1 MRWQNWYPL
10 GIFTL
15 FVLGYALVA
24 WIIRWT
30 DRRDR
35 RDWREAQREA
45 SALQNYAQGF
55 LPRREKLAAATE
67 SCRALQSESG
77 QEASPIAIA
86 ECVVEKLLRAEFEIA
101 LGDMIVGPPEFER
114 GARERIK
121 LAVERSRTALKYVD
135 ELQGQAGNA
144 THDQEAAPRYL
155 SVFRF

>member
-1 MRWQNWYPL
+1 MQWQDWHPL

-15 FVLGYALVA
+15 FVLGYALA
-24 WIIRWT
+24 ALFARRN
-30 DRRDR
+30 DR
-35 RDWREAQREA
+35 
-45 SALQNYAQGF
+45 
-55 LPRREKLAAATE
+55 
-67 SCRALQSESG
+67 RALQSDSG
-77 QEASPIAIA
+77 QETSPIAIA
-86 ECVVEKLLRAEFEIA
+86 ECIVAKLLRAEFEIA
-101 LGDMIVGPPEFER
+101 LADMIVGPPEFER

>member
-1 MRWQNWYPL
+1 MQWQDWHAL

-15 FVLGYALVA
+15 FVFAYALVA
-24 WIIRWT
+24 LFVRHN

-35 RDWREAQREA
+35 R
-45 SALQNYAQGF
+45 
-55 LPRREKLAAATE
+55 
-67 SCRALQSESG
+67 ALQSDSG
-77 QEASPIAIA
+77 QETSPIAIA
-86 ECVVEKLLRAEFEIA
+86 ECIVAKLLRAEFEIA

-144 THDQEAAPRYL
+144 VHDQEAAPRYV

>member
-1 MRWQNWYPL
+1 MQWQDWHAL
-10 GIFTL
+10 GIFTV

-24 WIIRWT
+24 LFVRRN

-35 RDWREAQREA
+35 R
-45 SALQNYAQGF
+45 
-55 LPRREKLAAATE
+55 
-67 SCRALQSESG
+67 ALQSDSG
-77 QEASPIAIA
+77 QETSPTAIA
-86 ECVVEKLLRAEFEIA
+86 ECIVEKLLRAEFEIA

-135 ELQGQAGNA
+135 ELQRQAGNA
-144 THDQEAAPRYL
+144 THDQEAAPRYV

>member
-1 MRWQNWYPL
+1 LQRARPGYAEAFNPRKGNTMQWQDWHPL
-10 GIFTL
+10 GIFTV

-24 WIIRWT
+24 LIL
-30 DRRDR
+30 RRNDR
-35 RDWREAQREA
+35 RDWR
-45 SALQNYAQGF
+45 
-55 LPRREKLAAATE
+55 T
-67 SCRALQSESG
+67 LQSDSG
-77 QEASPIAIA
+77 QETSPIAIA
-86 ECVVEKLLRAEFEIA
+86 ECIVAKLLRAEFEIA

-144 THDQEAAPRYL
+144 VHDQEGAPRYV